1 MYKYEEW
8 LTIALLVVSAI
19 LKVGSIIA
27 LYTTYGHTDGF
38 HINHQAKIEFA
49 LQHPK

>member
-8 LTIALLVVSAI
+8 LTIALLVVSTL

-38 HINHQAKIEFA
+38 HINHRANIEFA
-49 LQHPK
+49 LPHSK